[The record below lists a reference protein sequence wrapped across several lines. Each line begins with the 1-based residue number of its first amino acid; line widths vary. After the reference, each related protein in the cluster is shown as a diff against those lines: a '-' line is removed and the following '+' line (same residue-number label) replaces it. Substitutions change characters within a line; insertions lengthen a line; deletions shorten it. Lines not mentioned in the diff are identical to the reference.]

1 MLRRLQQYTLCGN
14 YGNSLLY
21 FFDKNF
27 VRATFLLTEEL
38 ISRNILSVVEKQE
51 ILSHYFFFREINYL
65 VTSVKKLL
73 SRNFCQKCASQCGK
87 TRNSLIEE
95 IFREINSSVS
105 SIFFSKSIVSR
116 NFCQESVRGHCGTE
130 IYSH

>member
-73 SRNFCQKCASQCGK
+73 SRNFDISVRENFSFFHTAQCGNFGNLLSPIFGKKIVK
-87 TRNSLIEE
+87 TTFLLKKSLK
-95 IFREINSSVS
+95 R
-105 SIFFSKSIVSR
+105 
-116 NFCQESVRGHCGTE
+116 
-130 IYSH
+130 